1 MAKES
6 SLSRLIQNWEGA
18 RGSMRNPKV
27 VLSSLT
33 SKAQDE
39 AYVFERLY
47 RNLYNTEFYLEAYA
61 KLYPNKGSNT
71 KGINNDTIDGMSLDR
86 IERLIEKLKEQT
98 YQPNPAR
105 RTYIPKKN
113 GKKRPLGIP
122 TFEDKLVQEVVR
134 RVLDSIY
141 EPQFSDHSHGFR
153 PNRSCHTALKE
164 IRNTFTGTRW
174 FIEGDIKGFFDNI
187 DHHVLVGL
195 LRKRIRDEKLI
206 NLIWK
211 FLRAGYVED
220 WTFHKT
226 YSGSPQGGI
235 ISPLLSNIYLHEL
248 DKYVEQY
255 ALDYNI
261 GEKRTH
267 NIVYHNIASK
277 IAKRK
282 SNNKRD
288 WERLT
293 KEEQAERLRELKALY
308 KELQSHD
315 SKDLFD
321 PNYRRMKYVR
331 YADDFIIGVIGSKK
345 EAEQIKKDLT
355 DYLANKLKLELSA
368 EKTLITHSQKNARFL
383 GYDIRVA
390 RDWHRMKMSN
400 GTKKRKF
407 NYQTKLFVPHEKY
420 IKKLIDLGALKIGSN
435 NGWKPIHRPYLVHN
449 DDLEIIRTYNA
460 EIEGLYNYYRLAS
473 NAHVLQSFR
482 QTMKYSMIKTYA
494 NKYRITVSKVIT
506 KFNVNGKFG
515 IRYKTKNGPKIAYFT
530 EQRMEKNSEI
540 KNYSV
545 DIIENTIVYGGR
557 TSLVER
563 LLAEKCEWCGAEN
576 VLLEMHHVN
585 KLKNLKGKKRWE
597 QFMIARNRKTI
608 AMCVKCHH
616 DLHNGKLD

>member
-1 MAKES
+1 
-6 SLSRLIQNWEGA
+6 
-18 RGSMRNPKV
+18 MRNPKV

-33 SKAQDE
+33 SKAQDGT
-39 AYVFERLY
+39 YVFERLY

-71 KGINNDTIDGMSLDR
+71 KGIDKDTIDGMSLER
-86 IERLIEKLKEQT
+86 IERLIEKLKEQS
-98 YQPNPAR
+98 YQPKPSR
-105 RTYIPKKN
+105 RIYIPKKN
-113 GKKRPLGIP
+113 GKSRPLGIP

-134 RVLDSIY
+134 RILESIY
-141 EPQFSDHSHGFR
+141 EPQFSNHSHGFR

-187 DHHVLVGL
+187 DHHILIEL

-211 FLRAGYVED
+211 FLRAGYVEE
-220 WTFHKT
+220 WVFHKT
-226 YSGSPQGGI
+226 YSGTPQGGI

-248 DKYVEQY
+248 DKYIEKF
-255 ALDYNI
+255 ALDYNR

-267 NIVYHNIASK
+267 NIVYLNLASK
-277 IAKRK
+277 INYRK
-282 SNNKRD
+282 SKNKRD

-293 KEEQAERLRELKALY
+293 KEEKAVRLFELKALY

-345 EAEQIKKDLT
+345 EAEEIKKDLT
-355 DYLANKLKLELSA
+355 DYLADKLKLELSA
-368 EKTLITHSQKNARFL
+368 EKTLITHSEKNARFL

-390 RDWHRMKMSN
+390 RDWHRMKMPN

-420 IKKLIDLGALKIGSN
+420 IKKLIDLGALKIGN
-435 NGWKPIHRPYLVHN
+435 TNGWKPVHRPYLVHL
-449 DDLEIIRTYNA
+449 DDLEILRTYNA

-494 NKYRITVSKVIT
+494 SKYKSTVSKIIR
-506 KFNVNGKFG
+506 KFSINGKFG
-515 IRYKTKNGPKIAYFT
+515 IRYKTKDGPRIAYFT
-530 EQRMEKNSEI
+530 EQRMEKNLEI
-540 KNYSV
+540 NKQSV
-545 DIIENTIVYGGR
+545 DIIENTIIYGGR
-557 TSLVER
+557 TSLIER
-563 LLAEKCEWCGAEN
+563 LLAEKCEWCGVEN
-576 VLLEMHHVN
+576 TPLEMHHVN
-585 KLKNLKGKKRWE
+585 KLKNLEGKKRWE
-597 QFMIARNRKTI
+597 QFMLARKRKTI

>member
-1 MAKES
+1 
-6 SLSRLIQNWEGA
+6 
-18 RGSMRNPKV
+18 MRSPKV

-33 SKAQDE
+33 SKAKNE
-39 AYVFERLY
+39 TYVFERLY

-71 KGINNDTIDGMSLDR
+71 KGINDDTIDGMSLQR

-98 YQPNPAR
+98 YQPKPAR

-113 GKKRPLGIP
+113 GKPRPLGIP

-134 RVLDSIY
+134 RILESIY
-141 EPQFSDHSHGFR
+141 EPQFSNHSHGFR

-195 LRKRIRDEKLI
+195 LRKRIRDEKFI

-211 FLRAGYVED
+211 FLRAGYIGE
-220 WTFHKT
+220 WIFHKT
-226 YSGSPQGGI
+226 YSGTPQGGI

-255 ALDYNI
+255 AESFNE
-261 GEKRTH
+261 GEKRRH
-267 NIVYHNIASK
+267 NLVYHNLASK
-277 IAKRK
+277 INYCK
-282 SNNKRD
+282 SKNKRD
-288 WERLT
+288 WDRLT
-293 KEEQAERLRELKALY
+293 NEEKAERLRELKGLY

-321 PNYRRMKYVR
+321 PHYRRMKYVR

-355 DYLANKLKLELSA
+355 DYLADKLKLELSA

-383 GYDIRVA
+383 GHDIRVA
-390 RDWHRMKMSN
+390 RDWQRMKMPN

-407 NYQTKLFVPHEKY
+407 NYQTKLFVPQEKY

-435 NGWKPIHRPYLVHN
+435 NGWKPVHRPYLVHN
-449 DDLEIIRTYNA
+449 DDLEILRTYNA

-473 NAHVLQSFR
+473 NVHVLQSFR

-494 NKYRITVSKVIT
+494 NKYKSTVSKIIN
-506 KFNVNGKFG
+506 KFKINGKFG
-515 IRYKTKNGPKIAYFT
+515 VRYETKAGPKIAYFT

-540 KNYSV
+540 KKQSV
-545 DIIENTIVYGGR
+545 DIIENTIIYGGR
-557 TSLVER
+557 TSLIER

-576 VLLEMHHVN
+576 VSLEMHHVH
-585 KLKNLKGKKRWE
+585 KLKDLKGRKRWE
-597 QFMIARNRKTI
+597 QTMIARNRKTI
-608 AMCVKCHH
+608 AMCIKCHH